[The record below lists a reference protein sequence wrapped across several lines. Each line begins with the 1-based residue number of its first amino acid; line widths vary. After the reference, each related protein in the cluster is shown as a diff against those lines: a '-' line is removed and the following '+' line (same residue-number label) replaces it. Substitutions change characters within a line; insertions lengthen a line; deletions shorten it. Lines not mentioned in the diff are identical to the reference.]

1 MRVHC
6 DQTKVTN
13 PVACPANGFDR
24 HAGTRHYPRY
34 SGGSRNLLHAFELTR
49 MEKRQPWRLIGTV
62 ACSAALAWFV
72 TVPESAARPSDTG
85 WTIFGNDRGTTVQ
98 YPRDLFPTEAGQGNP
113 GGQVFSTVDGRA
125 RLHIFAL
132 RNERNESPARFLRRA
147 FTENRQRLTYDRVAG
162 NFFAVSAPDK
172 GRILYRRCNF
182 SGDIIH
188 CVDIQYPRSEKRA
201 WDGVVTR
208 ISLSLRPR

>member
-1 MRVHC
+1 
-6 DQTKVTN
+6 
-13 PVACPANGFDR
+13 
-24 HAGTRHYPRY
+24 
-34 SGGSRNLLHAFELTR
+34 
-49 MEKRQPWRLIGTV
+49 MEKRQSWRLIGMV
-62 ACSAALAWFV
+62 ACSAALAWFAI
-72 TVPESAARPSDTG
+72 VPESAARPSDTA
-85 WTIFGNDRGTTVQ
+85 WTVFANDRGTTVQ
-98 YPRDLFPTEAGQGNP
+98 YPRDVFSTEAGQGNP
-113 GGQVFSTVDGRA
+113 GGQVLSTVDGRA

-147 FTENRQRLTYDRVAG
+147 FTENRQRLTYDRVAD

-182 SGDIIH
+182 SGGIIH

-201 WDGVVTR
+201 WDSVVTR